1 MDTKSNPTPTK
12 HKFTAVQTVQR
23 LGAVLITFPVYLQTT
38 TSAEVSA
45 NRRRGGAAT
54 RDMKTIRLRVR
65 SQVVALRVHII
76 DILSLIGQLS
86 LSSFRGR

>member
-23 LGAVLITFPVYLQTT
+23 ATRLGAVLITFPVYLQTT
-38 TSAEVSA
+38 TSAQVSA
-45 NRRRGGAAT
+45 NRRRGEGGAAT

-65 SQVVALRVHII
+65 
-76 DILSLIGQLS
+76 
-86 LSSFRGR
+86 